1 MGGGGGYEPDT
12 YASEMQ
18 GKISREQYEDYKQYY
33 GPIEDET
40 IAYLTDDKRQQGEV
54 TEAGDLAGKAFDST
68 SAASRRNMGRYG
80 ISASKEVT
88 ANLAKDSARDKAL
101 AQVGAKNTM
110 RDVIDQ
116 RKTALSEEMIGIG
129 KGIKSDY
136 EKSMGAWTQMEGMHN
151 QQKASDAASSAANRN
166 AMIGT
171 GVSIA
176 MTAAMFF

>member
-1 MGGGGGYEPDT
+1 MGGGGGYKPDT
-12 YASEMQ
+12 YGSEMQ
-18 GKISREQYEDYKQYY
+18 GRISREQYEDYKQYY

-40 IAYLTDDKRQQGEV
+40 ISYLTDDKKQQGEV
-54 TEAGDLAGKAFDST
+54 TKAGELAGKAFDST
-68 SAASRRNMGRYG
+68 SAATRRNIGRYG

-88 ANLAKDSARDKAL
+88 ANLAKDSARDKTL

-136 EKSMGAWTQMEGMHN
+136 EKSMSAWTQMEGTQN
-151 QQKASDAASSAANRN
+151 QINANEKAASAANRN

-171 GVSIA
+171 AASLAI
-176 MTAAMFF
+176 TAGMFF